1 MEPVLQPPLER
12 VALRS
17 RLILHSS
24 QLELEV
30 EETPVHSSSSSKT
43 RLPPRGGGSEQSRL
57 MHELIPVR
65 ELILYSSL
73 DG

>member
-1 MEPVLQPPLER
+1 MFIEPVLQPPLEA

-30 EETPVHSSSSSKT
+30 EETPVHSSSKT